1 MHKANLILGEPNAVA
16 LQEVVDEYNLSI
28 AEDKG
33 VRKPGTIGSYTSAY
47 RIIKAKGIAAYPE
60 RVELSLAL
68 YLQDY
73 LVSLGEPKQFN
84 EKGKKIS

>member
-1 MHKANLILGEPNAVA
+1 MRGTEPST
-16 LQEVVDEYNLSI
+16 L
-28 AEDKG
+28 
-33 VRKPGTIGSYTSAY
+33 
-47 RIIKAKGIAAYPE
+47 KAKGIAAYPE

-84 EKGKKIS
+84 EK